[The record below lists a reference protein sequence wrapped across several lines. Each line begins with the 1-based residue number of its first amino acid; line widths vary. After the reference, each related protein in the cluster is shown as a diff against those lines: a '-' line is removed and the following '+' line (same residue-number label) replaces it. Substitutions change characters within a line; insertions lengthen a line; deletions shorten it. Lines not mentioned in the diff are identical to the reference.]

1 MQQVI
6 EVAQDIRQIIKGH
19 RLELVRA
26 QIDCQKELVGVGED
40 FRNRVVIPFCREKRC
55 TFISKHAAGATG
67 PTCSFEPNDLKTS
80 VVVVPSWITDTLNTE
95 IDGKPFMAYVGDV
108 THRDLRESEA

>member
-6 EVAQDIRQIIKGH
+6 EVAQDIRQAVKGH
-19 RLELVRA
+19 RLDLVKA

-40 FRNRVVIPFCREKRC
+40 FRNRVIIPFCREKGC
-55 TFISKHAAGATG
+55 TFISKHAPGDAG
-67 PTCSFEPNDLKTS
+67 PTCSFEPNDVRKS
-80 VVVVPSWITDTLNTE
+80 VASVPNWITDTLNME
-95 IDGKPFMAYVGDV
+95 IDGKQFMIYVGDV